1 MKMKRGF
8 IGCLLSIFVIL
19 TMFSGC
25 NVGSTD
31 GGEADTVLGGGSSVL
46 RIVSGSE
53 NSELEP
59 ILEEFSDR
67 EHVRIEM
74 TYMGSLDIDVYKR
87 QIILSE
93 VLVFSHYLC
102 IMEYKKTIKERAICR
117 AE

>member
-31 GGEADTVLGGGSSVL
+31 GGEARHGFGWVVASVL
-46 RIVSGSE
+46 HIVSGSE

-67 EHVRIEM
+67 EH
-74 TYMGSLDIDVYKR
+74 GA
-87 QIILSE
+87 
-93 VLVFSHYLC
+93 H
-102 IMEYKKTIKERAICR
+102 
-117 AE
+117 

>member
-67 EHVRIEM
+67 EHVRI
-74 TYMGSLDIDVYKR
+74 
-87 QIILSE
+87 
-93 VLVFSHYLC
+93 
-102 IMEYKKTIKERAICR
+102 CR
-117 AE
+117 DDLYGLAGYHASTGRGRHPL

>member
-74 TYMGSLDIDVYKR
+74 TYMARWISCVYWER
-87 QIILSE
+87 
-93 VLVFSHYLC
+93 
-102 IMEYKKTIKERAICR
+102 KTSPMTPCGRPAACG
-117 AE
+117 

>member
-25 NVGSTD
+25 NVGSAD

-74 TYMGSLDIDVYKR
+74 TYMACWER
-87 QIILSE
+87 
-93 VLVFSHYLC
+93 
-102 IMEYKKTIKERAICR
+102 KTSPMTPCGRPAACG
-117 AE
+117 

>member
-25 NVGSTD
+25 NVGSTTEVKPTRF
-31 GGEADTVLGGGSSVL
+31 GWCSSVL

-59 ILEEFSDR
+59 IWRSFP
-67 EHVRIEM
+67 
-74 TYMGSLDIDVYKR
+74 TGSMCALR
-87 QIILSE
+87 
-93 VLVFSHYLC
+93 
-102 IMEYKKTIKERAICR
+102 
-117 AE
+117 